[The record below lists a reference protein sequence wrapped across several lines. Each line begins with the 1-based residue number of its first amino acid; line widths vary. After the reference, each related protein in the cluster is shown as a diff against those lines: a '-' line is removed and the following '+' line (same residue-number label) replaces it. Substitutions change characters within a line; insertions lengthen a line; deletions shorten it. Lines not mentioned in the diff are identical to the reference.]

1 MQRAESNNLIRKIGT
16 TWLPAFSMALLCY
29 LAGTSFA
36 YASSADFST
45 VAENITNSASSLPG
59 LLTALAYGLG
69 LMMGVSG
76 IVKIKEHVET
86 PNQAPLRSGI
96 VRLLVGGGLFALPI
110 IYEAMTN
117 TIGVTGIFA
126 TDTAGSGGL
135 GTMNAA
141 GAGTGGGA
149 LNDVFNN
156 IMCSTSL
163 VPGLFTAVAYL
174 IGILSGV
181 SGLLK
186 IREHVETPD
195 QVALK
200 EPVIR
205 LLSGGA
211 MFALPTMMQAAMQT
225 INGGGNADASVFDKL
240 LAVGGGAFTL
250 SSNGGGS
257 TAACD
262 AASYGYGTLF
272 AAGTAVNGDL
282 GYTIC
287 NAVNNSSYMPAL
299 LSGLAYIFGIVLI
312 IWGVAKIKDN
322 VLNPQQ
328 TTIWEGISR
337 LIAGGSFFALP
348 YLMDV
353 VTNTLN
359 GSLSNANGFT
369 NNGFTGDVGV
379 NNGLDAMMANFT
391 ADMFGPMLF
400 TLNFFGY
407 TAGTVL
413 LMVGISRLLKSA
425 QEGPRGPGGIGT
437 IMTFLAGGAL
447 ISLSPMVGAL
457 SETFFNGG
465 GFNGAYTTKA
475 ALQYSTGMNASEIGH
490 VQAVVSSILQF
501 MIVLGVV
508 AFLRGIYIIREVA
521 EGNSQASLMAGIT
534 HMMGGALAVNLGS
547 VMNAIQTTLGL
558 TAYGINFS

>member
-1 MQRAESNNLIRKIGT
+1 
-16 TWLPAFSMALLCY
+16 MALVCY
-29 LAGTSFA
+29 LAGTTFA

-59 LLTALAYGLG
+59 LLTALSYGLG
-69 LMMGVSG
+69 LMLGVSG
-76 IVKIKEHVET
+76 IVKLKEHVET

-96 VRLLVGGGLFALPI
+96 VRLFVGGGLFALPI
-110 IYEAMTN
+110 VYESMTN
-117 TIGVTGIFA
+117 TIGVNGLFT
-126 TDTAGSGGL
+126 TDASGSGGL
-135 GTMNAA
+135 GTMNAF
-141 GAGTGGGA
+141 GAAGGGA
-149 LNDVFNN
+149 LNDVLSN
-156 IMCSTSL
+156 IMNSTQF

-174 IGILSGV
+174 IGILAGV

-195 QVALK
+195 QVALR

-205 LLSGGA
+205 LLTGGA

-240 LAVGGGAFTL
+240 LAVGGGALTFG
-250 SSNGGGS
+250 SAGGGS
-257 TAACD
+257 TADCD
-262 AASYGYGTLF
+262 TTSYSYGALF
-272 AAGTAVNGDL
+272 TGGQTGDL
-282 GYTIC
+282 GNTIC
-287 NAVNNSSYMPAL
+287 NAVNNSSYIPAL
-299 LSGLAYIFGIVLI
+299 LSGLAYIFGTVLI

-337 LIAGGSFFALP
+337 LVAGGSFFALP

-359 GSLSNANGFT
+359 GSLSNGNGFT
-369 NNGFTGDVGV
+369 NKGFTGAVGV

-391 ADMFGPMLF
+391 SDMFGPMLF

-437 IMTFLAGGAL
+437 IMTFLAAGAL
-447 ISLSPMVGAL
+447 ISLSPMIGAL

-465 GFNGAYTTKA
+465 GFNGAYTTNA
-475 ALQYSTGMNASEIGH
+475 ALKYSTGMNASEIGH
-490 VQAVVSSILQF
+490 VQAVISAILQF